1 MSFLCSALNDSVLGF
16 MSFLCSDLNDPVL
29 GFRRKFPGF
38 CVFRGFVGL
47 FLSFFLSFF
56 PCLLAWFFLSYF
68 SDCLLRKRGS
78 AKETREV

>member
-47 FLSFFLSFF
+47 FLSFFLSFLA
-56 PCLLAWFFLSYF
+56 CLLGFSFPIFLIA
-68 SDCLLRKRGS
+68 C
-78 AKETREV
+78 